1 MSESVHNVP
10 AAELVEKLAE
20 FSKWRVENL
29 DGDEKGEAQVF
40 LDRLFRAL
48 GWPGVFEA
56 GAKLEF
62 RIAKEGG
69 GKSFADLLWKP
80 RVLIE
85 MKKAGEDLASH
96 YHQAFNYW
104 IRAVPDRPR
113 YVVLCNFDEFWIY
126 DFENQVSAGREDSA
140 RPISGP
146 LGIHW
151 IHASGSGQTS
161 IRKRP
166 GCSYSGSCKRRRQ
179 SVCLSQRSRR
189 CRRARAAIRTS
200 MRDGNVCRRYRPLTG
215 TLFHQSLGRCFE
227 WGSGVRPHRRTLS

>member
-1 MSESVHNVP
+1 MRGVRKDEVGSWHDRPMSESVHNVP

-126 DFENQVSAGREDSA
+126 DFENQVDQPVEKIQLDRLADHWESIGFMLPDPI
-140 RPISGP
+140 RPV
-146 LGIHW
+146 LGKL
-151 IHASGSGQTS
+151 QKTS
-161 IRKRP
+161 PK
-166 GCSYSGSCKRRRQ
+166 
-179 SVCLSQRSRR
+179 CLSLSGIEALPQSPRSDSHFS
-189 CRRARAAIRTS
+189 A
-200 MRDGNVCRRYRPLTG
+200 
-215 TLFHQSLGRCFE
+215 
-227 WGSGVRPHRRTLS
+227 